1 MDRLTWPFCCFVF
14 FHTGTISYLIQFI
27 FLCKYKYALHVRRA
41 LLVPRTQWR
50 KSTAAIFSPITKK
63 SFQLDKQQPSAW
75 LSRLIY
81 LSKWKYNNWY
91 SEHCWMY
98 FVCHGQGVINHTV
111 ELLSYVSAM
120 AELLGCA
127 SGMVE
132 TAIHPFSPSW
142 LSTLFKGAFQEAK
155 FFAHSSAFFTS
166 SSASFS
172 LPR

>member
-1 MDRLTWPFCCFVF
+1 
-14 FHTGTISYLIQFI
+14 
-27 FLCKYKYALHVRRA
+27 
-41 LLVPRTQWR
+41 
-50 KSTAAIFSPITKK
+50 
-63 SFQLDKQQPSAW
+63 
-75 LSRLIY
+75 
-81 LSKWKYNNWY
+81 
-91 SEHCWMY
+91 MY
-98 FVCHGQGVINHTV
+98 FVYHGQGVINQTV
-111 ELLSYVSAM
+111 ELLSFVSAM